1 LWRLFP
7 FNDQNFSTLA
17 WAAPVYPPGCMA
29 SAHLLIC
36 AIAQMGKSSFA
47 QMSKS
52 SFVQLV
58 KGFSAA
64 APSGSWRCGFAQ
76 L

>member
-36 AIAQMGKSSFA
+36 AIAQMGKSTFA
-47 QMSKS
+47 QMTKS
-52 SFVQLV
+52 SFV
-58 KGFSAA
+58 
-64 APSGSWRCGFAQ
+64 
-76 L
+76 